1 MPQTSKSTSDDKEEL
16 DTHELLVREMLVYL
30 RWGPRFEQ
38 FHYKESAVKAR
49 AALLNIRN
57 LATKRYREIQAT
69 KHKVHG
75 NQKQGTSEDDS
86 TT

>member
-1 MPQTSKSTSDDKEEL
+1 MNNKEEL

-49 AALLNIRN
+49 QSLRRIRE
-57 LATKRYREIQAT
+57 LCQIRYREIQKT
-69 KHKVHG
+69 KWEIYGK
-75 NQKQGTSEDDS
+75 NQNDSDDDDDM